1 MVEFDQF
8 FVRKVM
14 LVKYSLGFVVMPGGI
29 GTLDELFE
37 SITLMQTKK
46 IMSFPVVVFD
56 TTYYKDIMELFDL
69 MIERGT
75 ISEYDRSLVL
85 FTDSIE
91 EATAHLRKNVVKRFG
106 LKQQLFIPK
115 T

>member
-1 MVEFDQF
+1 
-8 FVRKVM
+8 
-14 LVKYSLGFVVMPGGI
+14 
-29 GTLDELFE
+29 
-37 SITLMQTKK
+37 
-46 IMSFPVVVFD
+46 
-56 TTYYKDIMELFDL
+56 MELFDL